1 MNDQIYTWAQFAPSF
16 ALVTIA
22 AILLMVDAFIPKFP
36 KSGIALI
43 AGICAILV
51 ALFCLDR
58 NEVVSYY
65 TLLVCVS
72 VGFCILMAYDYR
84 RISCAAVAGEGNE
97 EGSSEFYILPLI
109 ATAGVCALLQ
119 AQDFIMLFVGL
130 EVLTLTSYV
139 LTAYYRRN
147 QGSIEAGIKYFVLGA
162 MSTGILVF
170 GIAWFYGMTGSFS
183 FNDAAA
189 MREALVASPMNSI
202 GLIFAFVLIL
212 LGICFKIGA
221 VPMQTWLADVYQGAP
236 TPVTAY
242 LAIVSKAAGFYILCL
257 IIPTFLAVYAGTNGA
272 NIILM
277 ILAAITIATL
287 IIGNLGAI
295 RQSNSKRLIAYSS
308 IAQAG
313 FILCFFASFY
323 IEVGEVSKLSSM
335 NSAIAS
341 VYLQVNTLVYLVAY
355 ALATIVALTAIAL
368 VRSSRG
374 SEEISAFRGLG
385 KSNPFFAFL
394 VTLSMASLAGVPLTL
409 GFLAKLNA
417 FESVI
422 ERLKSSLASCA
433 QNATE
438 GSTCMLSGT
447 NCAMTVLLVVMVLSA
462 AIGFYYYF
470 KILRA
475 MYWDKSQE
483 GDKALCFP
491 LVSAIVMSIC
501 AILTILLGT
510 LPLILA

>member
-16 ALVTIA
+16 ALVIIA

-36 KSGIALI
+36 KSGVGLL

-51 ALFCLDR
+51 GLFCFETGEL
-58 NEVVSYY
+58 SSFYY
-65 TLLVCVS
+65 LVACIS
-72 VGFCILMAYDYR
+72 TGFCILMAYDYR
-84 RISCAAVAGEGNE
+84 RVSSAAVAGAGNE

-109 ATAGVCALLQ
+109 ASAGVCALVQ
-119 AQDFIMLFVGL
+119 AHDFVMLFVAL

-170 GIAWFYGMTGSFS
+170 GIVWFYGMTGSFV

-189 MREALVASPMNSI
+189 IRETIAASPMNSI
-202 GLIFAFVLIL
+202 GLLFSFVLIL

-242 LAIVSKAAGFYILCL
+242 LAIVSKAAGFCALCL
-257 IIPTFLAVYAGTNGA
+257 ITPTFLEVYAGTNGYD
-272 NIILM
+272 IVLM
-277 ILAAITIATL
+277 ILAGITIATL
-287 IIGNLGAI
+287 IVGNLGAI

-313 FILCFFASFY
+313 FILCFFASLH
-323 IEVGEVSKLSSM
+323 IEVSNDLKM
-335 NSAIAS
+335 ANMASAMAA
-341 VYLQVNTLVYLVAY
+341 LMLNVNTLLYIIAY
-355 ALATIVALTAIAL
+355 ALATIVALSAIAL

-394 VTLSMASLAGVPLTL
+394 VTVSMASLAGVPLTL
-409 GFLAKLNA
+409 GFLAKLSA
-417 FESVI
+417 FSSVI
-422 ERLKSSLASCA
+422 DKLRNSYETCE
-433 QNATE
+433 QTATCLL
-438 GSTCMLSGT
+438 TGT
-447 NCAMTVLLVVMVLSA
+447 NCALACLLIVMVLA
-462 AIGFYYYF
+462 AAMGFYYYF

-491 LVSAIVMSIC
+491 LVSSIVMSIC
-501 AILTILLGT
+501 AILAILLGT
-510 LPLILA
+510 LPLITKV